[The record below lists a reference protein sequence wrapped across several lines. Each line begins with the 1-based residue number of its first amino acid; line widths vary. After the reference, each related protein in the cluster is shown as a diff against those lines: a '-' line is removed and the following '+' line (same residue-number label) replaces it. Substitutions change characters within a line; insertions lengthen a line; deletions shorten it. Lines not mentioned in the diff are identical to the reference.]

1 MSATFPNLDLLVPRM
16 PLQEIRKFRHKNQV
30 EVNQNIAFKFT
41 GVIKD
46 SDRARYCQTDIF
58 DLTKP
63 VK

>member
-1 MSATFPNLDLLVPRM
+1 M

-58 DLTKP
+58 DLSKP